1 MAKLID
7 ITGKP
12 LSGEWGTDDEIG
24 KGIPVL
30 RTTNFTNIGVIDY
43 RNVVTRSISKKNLD
57 EKFLRDGD
65 IIIEKSGG
73 SDKYPVGR
81 VVYFD
86 GEEKRFLFNN
96 FTGVL
101 RVKDKDIWYPRYV
114 FYSLY
119 ENYRRGGTRPFE
131 NKTTGLHNLKIDD
144 YVSCYEV
151 KDNTYNKQV
160 LICNYL
166 DILFRIMK
174 KREEQ
179 LEKMDKL
186 IKARFVEMFG
196 DPVRNSKCL
205 PVLPMT
211 EVCKIIDGDRG
222 KNYPKQEEFFEDEYC
237 LFLNAKNVTSQ
248 GFNFSERMFITK
260 EKDEVLRKGKLNRGD
275 VVLTTRGTLG
285 NIAFYTEDVPFEN
298 VRINSGMVILR
309 MNRSIIDEGF
319 FIEQFRMQVDDIK
332 KTVASGSAQPQLP
345 ISTMNKISV
354 IMPDLK
360 VQREFSGF
368 VHQVNK
374 SKVEVQ
380 KALDKA
386 QLLFDSLM
394 QKYFG

>member
-101 RVKDKDIWYPRYV
+101 RVKDKGIWYPRYV

-144 YVSCYEV
+144 YVSYYEV

-374 SKVEVQ
+374 SKF
-380 KALDKA
+380 DY
-386 QLLFDSLM
+386 LLIISNPYIQNLNFAVKWS
-394 QKYFG
+394 